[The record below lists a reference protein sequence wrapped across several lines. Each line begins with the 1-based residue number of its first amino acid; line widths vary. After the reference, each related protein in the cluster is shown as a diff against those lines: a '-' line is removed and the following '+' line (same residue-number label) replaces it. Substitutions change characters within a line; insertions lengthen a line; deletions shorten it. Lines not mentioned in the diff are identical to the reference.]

1 MFKDYYQ
8 ILGISPTATSEEIKQ
23 AYRSLSKKWHPDH
36 NPNQD
41 VTSIMQDINEAYFI
55 LKNDSTRASY
65 DIEYN
70 NFIQQGFKRK
80 SNSKTVEET
89 PNETDIKDSPNWTY
103 EYEVK
108 DEKLKED
115 IRTAREQARDLVKDF
130 FKNIHETSKTA
141 VKGAWEGCKPYVY
154 VFAFLMLFGVI
165 VRLCSGDN
173 SRLMAVQP
181 KLGAVVDTLSSF
193 HSQKPW
199 TKHSLYNGAFTILV
213 PPTVELRKEED
224 LYSQRLKQR
233 GFVDPECVIF
243 QQKGLSTTTDDTAN
257 DHYCRIMIAYSKD
270 KDDDYL
276 HCNESEYL
284 SLETKK
290 VLREAVIQQLG
301 GYSLLAEPQYRWIC
315 IHQNVFGG
323 TNAIEIRYRRSA
335 SDNYT
340 TSCIM
345 YFLYNY
351 NEMVQLIVS
360 YREQEK
366 ELWLPDFEDIIKTLY
381 WNKDNFK
388 LIK

>member
-1 MFKDYYQ
+1 MLKDYYQ

-141 VKGAWEGCKPYVY
+141 VKGAWEGCKP
-154 VFAFLMLFGVI
+154 
-165 VRLCSGDN
+165 
-173 SRLMAVQP
+173 
-181 KLGAVVDTLSSF
+181 
-193 HSQKPW
+193 
-199 TKHSLYNGAFTILV
+199 
-213 PPTVELRKEED
+213 
-224 LYSQRLKQR
+224 
-233 GFVDPECVIF
+233 
-243 QQKGLSTTTDDTAN
+243 
-257 DHYCRIMIAYSKD
+257 
-270 KDDDYL
+270 
-276 HCNESEYL
+276 
-284 SLETKK
+284 
-290 VLREAVIQQLG
+290 
-301 GYSLLAEPQYRWIC
+301 
-315 IHQNVFGG
+315 
-323 TNAIEIRYRRSA
+323 
-335 SDNYT
+335 
-340 TSCIM
+340 
-345 YFLYNY
+345 
-351 NEMVQLIVS
+351 
-360 YREQEK
+360 
-366 ELWLPDFEDIIKTLY
+366 
-381 WNKDNFK
+381 
-388 LIK
+388 